1 MRNFDQ
7 KSGNIINEE
16 SFTFNINALLRLV
29 GTPLCKINFLNYAL
43 LLLLLMTMPLMQ
55 NFVSAIPVE
64 VSWILPLFAILSK
77 SVGSYQLLATQ
88 ASPDEEVVPDEFLNQ
103 ILSAKE
109 RSPEVSSEKLCATYI
124 DKLLKAGNPSAAAKL
139 LQSLH
144 DKHIFLSPT
153 ACNLLLA
160 AAGEANA
167 IDLLSQIFKDLLV
180 FNKPLSSTS
189 YLNIAKAF
197 TKTDDSVLL
206 KFVREVSELTRNAT
220 ILNRIIHAFDE
231 CRQID
236 KSLLIFDH
244 MKSLKCKPDLIT
256 CNTVLGIL
264 GRAGRLDEML
274 HEFSLMSAA
283 NIAPDIISYN
293 TLLNSLQKFGRLDLC
308 LVFFREMGENGL
320 KPDLR
325 TYQALIEGFGQAGNL
340 EEALR
345 LFSEM
350 KEGHVR
356 PSIYIY
362 RSLINYSKKM
372 GKVEL
377 AMSLSEE
384 MNACLRD
391 LIGPKDFKQKKR

>member
-1 MRNFDQ
+1 
-7 KSGNIINEE
+7 
-16 SFTFNINALLRLV
+16 
-29 GTPLCKINFLNYAL
+29 
-43 LLLLLMTMPLMQ
+43 MPLMQ
-55 NFVSAIPVE
+55 NFISAIPLK
-64 VSWILPLFAILSK
+64 VSWLFPFFSILSK
-77 SVGSYQLLATQ
+77 SIGSYQLLATQ
-88 ASPDEEVVPDEFLNQ
+88 ASPDEEFVPDEFLNQ

-109 RSPEVSSEKLCATYI
+109 RSPEVSSEKLCTTYI
-124 DKLLKAGNPSAAAKL
+124 DKLLKAGNPSGAAKL

-144 DKHIFLSPT
+144 EKHIFLSSN
-153 ACNLLLA
+153 AYDLLLVA
-160 AAGEANA
+160 ASEANS
-167 IDLLSQIFKDLLV
+167 IGLLSQIFMDILV

-189 YLNIAKAF
+189 YLNIARAF

-206 KFVREVSELTRNAT
+206 KFVREVSELTFPRNAT
-220 ILNRIIHAFDE
+220 ILNRIIHAFAE
-231 CRQID
+231 CSQID
-236 KSLLIFDH
+236 KSLVIFDL

-256 CNTVLGIL
+256 YNTVLWIL

-274 HEFSLMSAA
+274 HEFSSMGVA

-308 LVFFREMGENGL
+308 SVFFREMGENGL

-325 TYQALIEGFGQAGNL
+325 TYQALIEGFGRSGNL

-345 LFSEM
+345 LFAEM
-350 KEGHVR
+350 KQGHIR

-384 MNACLRD
+384 MNACLPD
-391 LIGPKDFKQKKR
+391 LIGPKDFKQKNRQLRSLKQF